1 MPNTLVYG
9 FPPAVLAEIPAD
21 ARQASPLVPG
31 SIALE
36 EAGDLDA
43 VVMLA
48 PPGTQ
53 ERRYTLGLALRAL
66 KPGGLLTALA
76 PKDKGGSRLKTE
88 LCALGCEVDE
98 TSKRH
103 HRICVVRRPDSLDGL
118 DEAIAQGAPRLVPSL
133 GLWSQPGV
141 FSWDRIDPGT
151 ALLASRLP
159 VLKGR
164 GADLGCGIGVLAHTV
179 FRAAAV
185 SELSMVDI
193 DRRAVEA
200 ARRNAGDSRARFFW
214 ADATGN
220 EPSLADLDF
229 VVMNPPFHDAGAE
242 DRGLGQAFIRRAA
255 QILKPGGVCWLVAN
269 RHLPYESVLAGAFR
283 SVRLDTE
290 AGGYKIYEARR

>member
-1 MPNTLVYG
+1 MGNAVVYG
-9 FPPAVLAEIPAD
+9 FPPAVLADVPAG

-31 SIALE
+31 SVSLQ
-36 EAGDLDA
+36 EASDLDE

-53 ERRYTLGLALRAL
+53 ERRRILALALRAL
-66 KPGGLLTALA
+66 KPGGVLIALA
-76 PKDKGGSRLKTE
+76 PTDKGGSRLGAE
-88 LCALGCEVDE
+88 LATLGCEVDE

-103 HRICVVRRPDSLDGL
+103 HRICAVRRPVSLAGL
-118 DEAIAQGAPRLVPSL
+118 DEAIAQGAPRLVESL

-151 ALLASRLP
+151 ALLSSRLP
-159 VLKGR
+159 ALKGR
-164 GADLGCGIGVLAHTV
+164 GADLGCGIGILAHTV
-179 FRAAAV
+179 LRAPDV
-185 SELSMVDI
+185 SELAMVDI

-200 ARRNAGDSRARFFW
+200 ARRNVDDPRVRFQW

-220 EPSLADLDF
+220 ESALADLDF

-255 QILKPGGVCWLVAN
+255 AILRPGGVCWLVAN
-269 RHLPYESVLAGAFR
+269 RHLPYEAVLAGAFK
-283 SVRLDTE
+283 SVRLDIE
-290 AGGYKIYEARR
+290 AGGYKVYEARR

>member
-1 MPNTLVYG
+1 MPNTIVYG
-9 FPPAVLAEIPAD
+9 FPPAVLAEVPSG

-31 SIALE
+31 SAALE
-36 EAGDLDA
+36 EASGLDA
-43 VVMLA
+43 AIMLA

-53 ERRYTLGLALRAL
+53 ERRYTLALALQAL

-76 PKDKGGSRLKTE
+76 LKDKGGSRLGAE
-88 LCALGCEVDE
+88 LSALGCEVDE

-103 HRICVVRRPDSLDGL
+103 HRICAVRRPDSLYGL
-118 DEAIAQGAPRLVPSL
+118 EEAIAQGAPRLVPSL

-159 VLKGR
+159 ALKGR

-179 FRAAAV
+179 LREAAV

-200 ARRNAGDSRARFFW
+200 ARRNVDDSRARFFW
-214 ADATGN
+214 ADATGS
-220 EPSLADLDF
+220 EPSFADLDF

-242 DRGLGQAFIRRAA
+242 DRGLGQAFIRRAS
-255 QILKPGGVCWLVAN
+255 QILKPGAACWLVAN
-269 RHLPYESVLAGAFR
+269 RHLPYESVLAGAFK
-283 SVRLDTE
+283 SVRLDIE
-290 AGGYKIYEARR
+290 AGGYKVYEARR